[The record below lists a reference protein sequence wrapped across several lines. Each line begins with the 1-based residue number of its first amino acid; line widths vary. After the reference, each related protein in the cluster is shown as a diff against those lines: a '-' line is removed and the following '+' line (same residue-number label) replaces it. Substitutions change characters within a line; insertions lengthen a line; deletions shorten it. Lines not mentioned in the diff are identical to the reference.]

1 MGYLYFFLVPLP
13 FNRRSPLLSYAWIQ
27 YRVAAANE
35 LSLSSLPI
43 AYRCHYH
50 APGTKPTRP
59 MSYRGVPGACSG
71 PVRLW
76 NEARG
81 TRCGSQAIAAVA
93 ERAAAG
99 RGEVANS
106 RSLLA
111 MRVRACVRHQYMHAS
126 VAAAAAAAARV
137 T

>member
-1 MGYLYFFLVPLP
+1 
-13 FNRRSPLLSYAWIQ
+13 
-27 YRVAAANE
+27 
-35 LSLSSLPI
+35 
-43 AYRCHYH
+43 
-50 APGTKPTRP
+50 

-126 VAAAAAAAARV
+126 VAAAAAAARV